1 MRVLHSLFPVA
12 LLATLPALVL
22 PASAHVRVTP
32 SASKPGSTET
42 YSMAVPT
49 EGKVATVKVELILPK
64 SLTLVSV
71 DDAGKPYDVRHA
83 EDGSTVITWQTQI
96 EPSYAKI
103 FKFAAKNPS
112 SAGEISW
119 AAHQYFA
126 DGTQA
131 DWVDVPGSR
140 RPASVTKLV
149 P

>member
-1 MRVLHSLFPVA
+1 MGAFHSRLLVA
-12 LLATLPALVL
+12 VIATALAAVL
-22 PASAHVRVTP
+22 PASAHVRVSP
-32 SASKPGSTET
+32 SASKPGATET

-49 EGKVATVKVELILPK
+49 EGKVTTTKVELVLPK
-64 SLTLVSV
+64 SVTLVSV

-83 EDGSTVITWQTQI
+83 ADGATVITWQTQI

-103 FKFAAKNPS
+103 FKFVAKNPS
-112 SAGEISW
+112 DGAEISW
-119 AAHQYFA
+119 LAHQYFA
-126 DGTQA
+126 DGTQS